1 MTKPDH
7 HRPRH
12 LKFLV
17 LDEADELLHDL
28 FYQHVRWILDNSN
41 PSKQMI
47 VTTATVP
54 ANVQFV
60 IDRYMKYHE
69 YIDLGVAVRR
79 FNMFTKT
86 LIFSYYQYGR
96 TQKTC

>member
-1 MTKPDH
+1 M
-7 HRPRH
+7 
-12 LKFLV
+12 
-17 LDEADELLHDL
+17 LDEADELLKDM
-28 FYQHVRWILDNSN
+28 FYTHVRWILDNSN

-69 YIDLGVAVRR
+69 YIDLGYQVGESVAE
-79 FNMFTKT
+79 TKA
-86 LIFSYYQYGR
+86 LGIL
-96 TQKTC
+96 